1 MILRRSCHRR
11 FACRPGASVFGGGP
25 GPVASGVL
33 QQMLVGFLRNDPLS
47 PLQVEEVMVEDDEM
61 ANFVNLLLLL
71 METP

>member
-1 MILRRSCHRR
+1 M
-11 FACRPGASVFGGGP
+11 AEAPGRWR
-25 GPVASGVL
+25 SGVL

>member
-1 MILRRSCHRR
+1 MP
-11 FACRPGASVFGGGP
+11 RPGASVFGGGS
-25 GPVASGVL
+25 GPVAPGVL
-33 QQMLVGFLRNDPLS
+33 LQQLVGFLRNDPLS